1 MPCSTAGKATA
12 AVAINQSINID
23 TYIYICNAGTS
34 GFAGNNLKIVGH
46 TRVSPSA
53 AAPIRLSQLELWPA
67 LGQCLHAPL
76 ALLLPEGLGNTPH

>member
-1 MPCSTAGKATA
+1 M
-12 AVAINQSINID
+12 
-23 TYIYICNAGTS
+23 
-34 GFAGNNLKIVGH
+34 FAGNNLKIVGH

-67 LGQCLHAPL
+67 LSQCLHAPL